1 MKALPTYNSNNNRLA
16 ADVFHPKRQMVRR
29 GKVFSQN
36 QLIFLWS
43 SRNINLKSQLG
54 HKQYPHYGEVLALSL
69 IQSISNEIVSLRF
82 SNNLKKKMQ
91 TFFLFFLG

>member
-1 MKALPTYNSNNNRLA
+1 
-16 ADVFHPKRQMVRR
+16 MVRR

-54 HKQYPHYGEVLALSL
+54 HKQYPHYEEVLPHTVEIKEIFLSPKKIFRQITYL
-69 IQSISNEIVSLRF
+69 EISLV
-82 SNNLKKKMQ
+82 KMLLSPN
-91 TFFLFFLG
+91 FLPKRGESKFP